1 MQMEEER
8 IAEILRKHDLKATP
22 QRIAVLKVL
31 LNGGHYTGEQI
42 YGEVKKKEPSISL
55 STVYNTLEVL
65 ERSGL
70 VRSFE
75 FMGVTW
81 YEARLEPHVNVIC
94 VDDPER
100 KIIDFDVNVEP
111 IINALTSK
119 GFNVKNVSL
128 VAIAECGKLKESSV
142 PGQQAH

>member
-8 IAEILRKHDLKATP
+8 IAEILRKNDLKATP

-42 YGEVKKKEPSISL
+42 YNEVKKKEPSISL

-81 YEARLEPHVNVIC
+81 FEARLEPHVNVIC
-94 VDDPER
+94 VDDPEK

-111 IINALTSK
+111 IITALTSK
-119 GFNVKNVSL
+119 GFKVKNVSL
-128 VAIAECGKLKESSV
+128 VAIAECGKLRDTPREQV
-142 PGQQAH
+142 H

>member
-42 YGEVKKKEPSISL
+42 YNEVKKKEPSISL

-81 YEARLEPHVNVIC
+81 FEARLEPHVNVIC
-94 VDDPER
+94 VDDPEK

-111 IINALTSK
+111 IITALTSR

-128 VAIAECGKLKESSV
+128 VAIAECGKLRDTPREQV
-142 PGQQAH
+142 H

>member
-42 YGEVKKKEPSISL
+42 YNEVKKKEPSISL

-81 YEARLEPHVNVIC
+81 FEARLEPHVNVIC
-94 VDDPER
+94 VDDPEK

-111 IINALTSK
+111 IITALTSK

-128 VAIAECGKLKESSV
+128 VAIAECGRLREGLP
-142 PGQQAH
+142 PGEQVH